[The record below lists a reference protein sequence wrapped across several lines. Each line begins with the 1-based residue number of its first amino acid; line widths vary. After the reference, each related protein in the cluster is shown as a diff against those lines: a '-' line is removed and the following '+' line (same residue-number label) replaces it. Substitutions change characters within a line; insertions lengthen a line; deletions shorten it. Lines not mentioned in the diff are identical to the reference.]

1 MSARAR
7 TTAIVV
13 ALAATAAAG
22 VVGAEVLR
30 SAAEPRTTTTARA
43 VAPREGVPP
52 LAFDLGVRDDAEAR
66 DLRRAE
72 RLYADERL
80 DEASAIFVRH
90 TSVEARVGAAFARW
104 PEGSVAELRDLARA
118 HPRDDFVRLHAG
130 LALLW
135 AGDGSAAQGEWRAAV
150 SPHVDSAS
158 ALRAE
163 GLLFPNFPNGRPTF
177 VPGFEVAVP
186 AGTPEQ
192 QLNELRSR
200 AVRGGAREKLAYG
213 LALQRLGRPLEARA
227 QYDAAAR
234 ADPRDVEAKVAAA
247 VVRFA
252 KARPQDAFGRL
263 GPLARRF
270 PRSQSVRFHLGLL
283 LLWLRDVDTAR
294 QQLERTRALDAASR
308 LGREANAYLVR
319 LGSGGSEDRER

>member
-1 MSARAR
+1 MSARVR
-7 TTAIVV
+7 TTGIVV
-13 ALAATAAAG
+13 ALAATAAVA

-30 SAAEPRTTTTARA
+30 SAAEPASTTARA
-43 VAPREGVPP
+43 GEPREGVPP

-72 RLYADERL
+72 RLYAEERR
-80 DEASAIFVRH
+80 DEAAAIFGRH
-90 TSVEARVGAAFARW
+90 TSVEARVGAAFTRW

-135 AGDGSAAQGEWRAAV
+135 AGDTEAARVEWRAAV
-150 SPHVDSAS
+150 SPRVDSAS

-163 GLLFPNFPNGRPTF
+163 SLLFPNFPNGRPTF
-177 VPGFEVAVP
+177 VPAFEVAVP

-192 QLNELRSR
+192 QLDDLRSR

-213 LALQRLGRPLEARA
+213 VALQRLGRPPEARA
-227 QYDAAAR
+227 QYDAAVR
-234 ADPRDVEAKVAAA
+234 ADPADTEAKVAAA

-252 KARPQDAFGRL
+252 KARPQDAFARL

-270 PRSQSVRFHLGLL
+270 PRSQAVRFHLGLL
-283 LLWLRDVDTAR
+283 LLWLGDVDAAR
-294 QQLERTRALDAASR
+294 QQLEQTRALAPASR
-308 LGREANAYLVR
+308 LGREATAYLLR
-319 LGSGGSEDRER
+319 LESDGSQDRER